1 MMMNNL
7 KIYTRLWT
15 ACLFFVCGQCL
26 AQSPSWTKPKA
37 SDYSYSAT
45 AICAIDIDDLR
56 SNHPNDRIAFF
67 VGSELRGLGTPV
79 HIGNGVY
86 RHFVTFYAINFFFN
100 CVFFFAI

>member
-1 MMMNNL
+1 M
-7 KIYTRLWT
+7 IT
-15 ACLFFVCGQCL
+15 AI
-26 AQSPSWTKPKA
+26 
-37 SDYSYSAT
+37 SAT

-86 RHFVTFYAINFFFN
+86 RHFVTFIRQCRRRKYGCKNLSSYQN
-100 CVFFFAI
+100 